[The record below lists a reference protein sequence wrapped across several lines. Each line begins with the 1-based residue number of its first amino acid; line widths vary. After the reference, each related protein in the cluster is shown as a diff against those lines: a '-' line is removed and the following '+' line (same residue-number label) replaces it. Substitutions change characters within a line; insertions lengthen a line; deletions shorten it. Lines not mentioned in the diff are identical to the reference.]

1 MDHLYLDKFLFYVTG
16 VSVELEGSGYDYY
29 EYEQSGYEYEEGV
42 STNIQSITGGS
53 YGSSGYTSLTLY
65 TGTFDN
71 NQTEQGWMRLI
82 LKGK

>member
-1 MDHLYLDKFLFYVTG
+1 MDHLCLDKFLYHGTG

-65 TGTFDN
+65 TGEFDN
-71 NQTEQGWMRLI
+71 LY
-82 LKGK
+82 KY